1 MLVVS
6 SMGQKTVCLQNT
18 VCSVHLFVYVKV
30 SRSGL
35 TGLEKCPKKNDG
47 FLDYSA
53 LYLLLCLLSKWT
65 AEPHLG
71 KKTDVICAG
80 CLLCDARV
88 SVRTLLIRGQAH
100 ASCFLNCSAVKKTN
114 FFLL

>member
-1 MLVVS
+1 MSVVS
-6 SMGQKTVCLQNT
+6 STGQKTVCLQNT

-71 KKTDVICAG
+71 KKTNVISAS
-80 CLLCDARV
+80 CLLCDALSECEHPLDQRP
-88 SVRTLLIRGQAH
+88 G
-100 ASCFLNCSAVKKTN
+100 SCFM
-114 FFLL
+114 FFELFCCEKD